1 MLIRVYYPRAK
12 YANISI
18 IYELLGIKNM
28 AQKNKSSKNP
38 NTSIKISSPSKLII
52 GILTAAL
59 LFSVITYTVIH
70 NSPKNIVANAYVPYS
85 TCWSFTTNTRI
96 SCIAGNFDLRNYRYA
111 NCDTCGRGTV
121 YWEHYWKTH
130 GYPDLNMTYGGF
142 GNDPARW
149 WANRADNTQNF
160 LDCSGFVNVVF
171 YLATGIDPESPPPQ
185 NANSVRST
193 ALSYIKSGNLTKII
207 DLTNGLQ
214 PGDILIK
221 SDGNS
226 HHAGIFGDYIPVSPK
241 NPVKQM
247 LTLEGVDDADNRSGW
262 RQRDVTWYTYALRYN
277 KPLQPLYY
285 GKVFP

>member
-38 NTSIKISSPSKLII
+38 TTSIKISSPSKLII
-52 GILTAAL
+52 GVLTAAL
-59 LFSVITYTVIH
+59 LLSVITYTAIH
-70 NSPKNIVANAYVPYS
+70 NSPKNIVAKAYTPYS

-96 SCIAGNFDLRNYRYA
+96 ACIAANFDLLNYRYA
-111 NCDTCGRGTV
+111 NCGTSACGSTTN
-121 YWEHYWKTH
+121 WSDFWKQ
-130 GYPDLNMTYGGF
+130 PIKSNF

-171 YLATGIDPESPPPQ
+171 YLATGIDPYPASPLTA
-185 NANSVRST
+185 NAVRAT
-193 ALSYIKSGNLTKII
+193 ADTYINSGNLTKIT

-221 SDGNS
+221 SNGDW
-226 HHAGIFGDYIPVSPK
+226 HHAGIFREYIPVGPK

-247 LTLEGVDDADNRSGW
+247 RTVEGVNDEDYLSGY
-262 RQRDVTWYTYALRYN
+262 RQRDVLFYTYALRYN

>member
-1 MLIRVYYPRAK
+1 
-12 YANISI
+12 
-18 IYELLGIKNM
+18 M

-38 NTSIKISSPSKLII
+38 TTSIKISSPSKLII
-52 GILTAAL
+52 GVLTAAL
-59 LFSVITYTVIH
+59 LLSVITYTAIH
-70 NSPKNIVANAYVPYS
+70 NSPKNIVAKAYTPYS

-96 SCIAGNFDLRNYRYA
+96 ACIAANFDLLNYRYA
-111 NCDTCGRGTV
+111 NCGTSACGSTTN
-121 YWEHYWKTH
+121 WSDFWKQ
-130 GYPDLNMTYGGF
+130 PIKSNF

-171 YLATGIDPESPPPQ
+171 YLATGIDPESPSPQ
-185 NANSVRST
+185 NANSVRAT
-193 ALSYIKSGNLTKII
+193 ALSYINSGNLTKIT

-221 SDGNS
+221 SGGDW
-226 HHAGIFGDYIPVSPK
+226 HHSGIFTEYIPVGPK
-241 NPVKQM
+241 YPVKQM
-247 LTLEGVDDADNRSGW
+247 RTVEGVNDEDYLSGY
-262 RQRDVTWYTYALRYN
+262 RQRDVLFYTYALRYN

>member
-1 MLIRVYYPRAK
+1 MLIRVYYPRAN

-52 GILTAAL
+52 GVLTAAL
-59 LFSVITYTVIH
+59 LLSVITYTAIH
-70 NSPKNIVANAYVPYS
+70 NSPKNIVAKAYTPYS

-96 SCIAGNFDLRNYRYA
+96 ACIASNFDLLNYRYA
-111 NCDTCGRGTV
+111 NCGTSACGSTTN
-121 YWEHYWKTH
+121 WSDFWKQ
-130 GYPDLNMTYGGF
+130 PIKSNF

-171 YLATGIDPESPPPQ
+171 YLATGIDPYPASPLTA
-185 NANSVRST
+185 NAVRAT
-193 ALSYIKSGNLTKII
+193 ADTYIKSGNLTKII

-221 SDGNS
+221 SNGDW
-226 HHAGIFGDYIPVSPK
+226 HHAGIFREYIPVGPK
-241 NPVKQM
+241 YPVKQM
-247 LTLEGVDDADNRSGW
+247 RTVEGVNDEDYLSGY
-262 RQRDVTWYTYALRYN
+262 RQRDVLFYTYALRYN